1 MNKSFSKSH
10 SDSNLSEPNNIT
22 DIDVSAIITENNI
35 LKQQNEKLYRKTKN
49 QKRKLLRLK
58 KKIYAE
64 NKEETIS
71 FDNQWEDVEEVLAS
85 LNE

>member
-10 SDSNLSEPNNIT
+10 SDSNLSEHNNIT

-58 KKIYAE
+58 KKIYAG

-85 LNE
+85 INE